1 MVAQAPCGSVQLHTR
16 LLVFQE
22 DPKALARKAPEG
34 WGRGLPLRL
43 CKAQAVGPGMCFA
56 MLRFFQQ
63 FERADWASCE
73 SRIHRDK
80 RADDDKTGVHC
91 LDRIV
96 GL

>member
-63 FERADWASCE
+63 FERADWV
-73 SRIHRDK
+73 K
-80 RADDDKTGVHC
+80 PC
-91 LDRIV
+91 LPVRVAKAEFIAIRE
-96 GL
+96 LMMIRP